1 MGINPRPHGNE
12 LDAPKSHFVQ
22 EVEWEAGRAPHG
34 TGRAWGWG
42 SGPKS
47 GPAAHRVRA
56 GVGVKVLPG
65 EDKGSDCWQQVAW
78 EKPSPAEGSP
88 NPLSIQP
95 TCYRPEIYGDL
106 KKN

>member
-1 MGINPRPHGNE
+1 MGGRPGSPW
-12 LDAPKSHFVQ
+12 DG
-22 EVEWEAGRAPHG
+22 AGLG
-34 TGRAWGWG
+34 LGL
-42 SGPKS
+42 GPQVCASCKQ
-47 GPAAHRVRA
+47 VRA

-65 EDKGSDCWQQVAW
+65 EDTGSDCWQQVAW

>member
-1 MGINPRPHGNE
+1 M
-12 LDAPKSHFVQ
+12 
-22 EVEWEAGRAPHG
+22 
-34 TGRAWGWG
+34 
-42 SGPKS
+42 
-47 GPAAHRVRA
+47 RA

-65 EDKGSDCWQQVAW
+65 EDTGSDCWQQVAW

-106 KKN
+106 KKNLKKKDIEETLLGTGRELGKGLMFYRLSLNCCN